1 MLGVPWNTSRDTF
14 SFTIQHLLHDIRSEH
29 RTKRH
34 FLRCSASVFDPLG
47 ILSPAMFPLKVMLQ
61 QLRKERRDWDEKL
74 PAELSAVPTVDI
86 ESNKS
91 SEHRDRDMLHKEQRD

>member
-1 MLGVPWNTSRDTF
+1 
-14 SFTIQHLLHDIRSEH
+14 
-29 RTKRH
+29 
-34 FLRCSASVFDPLG
+34 
-47 ILSPAMFPLKVMLQ
+47 MLQ